1 MSQSKKIFCDI
12 TRCIACRTCEIVCA
26 VEHSITK
33 DLFLGM
39 LERPRP
45 KKRTFVHFI
54 ERDVSRSTACQHC
67 EEPPCMDACM
77 SGCISKAEKTGKVDI
92 DRSRCVGCWMCI
104 MVCPFGIISRDI
116 TDKNKALKCDL
127 CPDRGS
133 PACVD
138 ACPTK
143 TLSYES
149 RDEFLK
155 RIKQAKKVYAY
166 PTKK

>member
-1 MSQSKKIFCDI
+1 MVQSKKIFCDI
-12 TRCIACRTCEIVCA
+12 TRCIACRTCEIACA

-45 KKRTFVHFI
+45 KKRTFVFFL

-67 EEPPCMDACM
+67 EEPPCMEACM
-77 SGCISKAEKTGKVDI
+77 SGCISKDEKTGKVDI

-127 CPDRGS
+127 CPDRES

-143 TLSYES
+143 TLAYES

-155 RIKQAKKVYAY
+155 RIKQAKKVYAHSH
-166 PTKK
+166 KK